1 MTQPFHVD
9 ITDGIATV
17 TLDRPKANAIDAATS
32 CALGEAFAS
41 FEMNPDVRVVIYTAA
56 GERFFSAGWD
66 LGAAADGEA
75 FDSDYGVGGFGGF
88 CELPH
93 RTKPVIAAVNGPA
106 LGAGCVLASVCDI
119 RIASDNC
126 KFAVPAARLGLG
138 YRAAGLKIL
147 MDLVGPSNA
156 KTICDHL
163 AVMRPEAWLMIGHC
177 GGLRPSQRIG
187 DYVLAHAY
195 LRDDHVLDDVLPPE
209 IPVPAIATVPLT
221 RPWYTGVA
229 NVRGNLYSV
238 VDLSAFAG
246 GPAATASETSR
257 LLLISDKYR
266 IGCAL
271 LIDAVAGLRNPQL
284 FVLAPEIAG
293 DTPWITATYTDRDKN
308 VWSELAIERLI
319 QNAEFLDIAAR
330 PA

>member
-41 FEMNPDVRVVIYTAA
+41 FETNPDVRVVIYTAA

-119 RIASDNC
+119 RIASEKATFGLPEINVGRC
-126 KFAVPAARLGLG
+126 GGGAHMGRLVPPGLLRLMVFTGEPISAWEAHRVGLVEQLVNAKRLRPAAMELAQTIAAKSPIGLRLGKESINKAEFMQVEDG
-138 YRAAGLKIL
+138 YA
-147 MDLVGPSNA
+147 MEQ
-156 KTICDHL
+156 T
-163 AVMRPEAWLMIGHC
+163 
-177 GGLRPSQRIG
+177 
-187 DYVLAHAY
+187 
-195 LRDDHVLDDVLPPE
+195 
-209 IPVPAIATVPLT
+209 
-221 RPWYTGVA
+221 
-229 NVRGNLYSV
+229 YS
-238 VDLSAFAG
+238 
-246 GPAATASETSR
+246 TR
-257 LLLISDKYR
+257 LLQTEDAREATRADACSDSSR
-266 IGCAL
+266 
-271 LIDAVAGLRNPQL
+271 
-284 FVLAPEIAG
+284 AG
-293 DTPWITATYTDRDKN
+293 DRKLM
-308 VWSELAIERLI
+308 LAESIR
-319 QNAEFLDIAAR
+319 AEKYANSAWNEKR
-330 PA
+330 